1 MSEFITKLDVELVDD
16 LSNEGRGSWRL
27 ASPLT
32 YSSDVSGLTITVPVG
47 FITDFASVP
56 RAPIAFWLTGDTA
69 HEPAVIHD
77 YLYATGLL
85 PRALAD
91 SVLLEAMA
99 VEGVPSWRR
108 YAMYYA
114 VRAFGDAHF
123 TKG

>member
-27 ASPLT
+27 ASPLA